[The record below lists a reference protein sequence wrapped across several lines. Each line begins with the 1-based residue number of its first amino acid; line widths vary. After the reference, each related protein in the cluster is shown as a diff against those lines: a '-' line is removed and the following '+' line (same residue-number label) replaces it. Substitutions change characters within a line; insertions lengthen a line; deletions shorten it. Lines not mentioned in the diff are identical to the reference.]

1 MDTAICYSS
10 GSHICFKVNAIRYKH
25 RMLLLGPPGSG
36 KGTVGELLAK
46 EIGLPKLSTGDIL
59 RDEIAKKTEFGRMVE
74 AAVSRGEM
82 APDEIIVEKTV
93 GVLKD
98 AKYSKGVLLDGFPR
112 TVNQAEILEKMKIS
126 PELAI
131 YLDAPDEELVKRL
144 SARMICP
151 KCHSVYNKNT
161 NPPKK
166 EGVCDNEGQAL
177 IQRADDSPEVIKR
190 RLEVYHSQT
199 RDLVG
204 FFKDRG
210 ILLNVDAVGPP
221 EVILRRI
228 IKVLPRKA
236 GR

>member
-1 MDTAICYSS
+1 MAKT
-10 GSHICFKVNAIRYKH
+10 

-36 KGTVGELLAK
+36 KGTVGELLSK
-46 EIGLPKLSTGDIL
+46 EIGLPKLSTGDII
-59 RDEIAKKTEFGRMVE
+59 RDEMARKTEFGKMAE

-82 APDEIIVEKTV
+82 APDDLIVEKTV
-93 GVLKD
+93 DVLKD
-98 AKYSKGVLLDGFPR
+98 NKYSKGVLLDGFPR
-112 TVNQAEILEKMKIS
+112 TVNQAEILEKRKIS

-131 YLDAPDEELVKRL
+131 YLDAPDDELVKRL
-144 SARMICP
+144 SARVVCP
-151 KCHSVYNKNT
+151 RCHAVYNKNT

-166 EGVCDNEGQAL
+166 DGVCDNDGQAL

-210 ILLNVDAVGPP
+210 LLVKVDAVGPP
-221 EVILRRI
+221 DVILRRI
-228 IKVLPRKA
+228 IKALPRKA